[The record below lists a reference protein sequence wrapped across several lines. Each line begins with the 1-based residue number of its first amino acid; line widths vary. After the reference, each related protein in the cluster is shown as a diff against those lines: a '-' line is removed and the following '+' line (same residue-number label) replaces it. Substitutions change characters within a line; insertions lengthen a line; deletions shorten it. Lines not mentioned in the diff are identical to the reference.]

1 MRTLVC
7 LIILLLTVQAGNAIL
22 PNKFHFRHYN
32 IENGISSNGISSII
46 QDRKGYIWI
55 GTDNGI
61 SRFDGTQFVFYQKKN
76 PRYQNLQGNSINT
89 ICEINDK
96 EIWIGTENGVY
107 IYNQEEDK
115 FTPFNIE
122 TEEGVSISS

>member
-61 SRFDGTQFVFYQKKN
+61 SRFDGTQFVFYQKKIHAI
-76 PRYQNLQGNSINT
+76 RT
-89 ICEINDK
+89 CR
-96 EIWIGTENGVY
+96 
-107 IYNQEEDK
+107 
-115 FTPFNIE
+115 E
-122 TEEGVSISS
+122 TVSIPSAKSTTRKSG